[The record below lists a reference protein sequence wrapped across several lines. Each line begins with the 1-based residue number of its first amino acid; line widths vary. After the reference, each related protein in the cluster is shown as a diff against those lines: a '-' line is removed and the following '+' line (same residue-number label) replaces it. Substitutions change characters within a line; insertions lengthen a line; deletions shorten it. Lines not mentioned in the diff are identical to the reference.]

1 MAFIGYRLTQIPP
14 NPNPQSQLLDGTKV
28 IPGFTMD
35 PFGPDSPM
43 SGNTICEMPP
53 DLYFFVRTVQL
64 MRGITFAFGMDYSL
78 AKRWAPYARR
88 VLAMHP
94 DL

>member
-1 MAFIGYRLTQIPP
+1 
-14 NPNPQSQLLDGTKV
+14 
-28 IPGFTMD
+28 
-35 PFGPDSPM
+35 M

-64 MRGITFAFGMDYSL
+64 MRGITFAFGLDYSL
-78 AKRWAPYARR
+78 AKRGAPYARR
-88 VLAMHP
+88 VLAKHP

>member
-1 MAFIGYRLTQIPP
+1 
-14 NPNPQSQLLDGTKV
+14 
-28 IPGFTMD
+28 MD